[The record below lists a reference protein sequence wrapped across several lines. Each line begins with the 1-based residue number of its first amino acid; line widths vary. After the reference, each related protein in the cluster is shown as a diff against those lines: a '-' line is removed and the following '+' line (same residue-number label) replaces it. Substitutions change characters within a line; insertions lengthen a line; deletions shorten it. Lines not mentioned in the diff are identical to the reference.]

1 MFIHAWSG
9 INLQDNPKS
18 MIFKKFFSIGS
29 CNCSCCM
36 TATSPSANLCHLG
49 HGPTDHGQITTNH
62 HILGP
67 WSWRES
73 FRAWDPDEQSYSR
86 AYSRWHLGLHE
97 SCCKPFTKAKDSHGF
112 PWIPMDS
119 QDSKCAANNL
129 LHENCSLYLSQA
141 KRQKPHRVVV
151 RCECSAGLGKMPGFD
166 DPVKELPTGTKLHD
180 EVNISAAGS
189 DLRVK
194 A

>member
-112 PWIPMDS
+112 PWIPRILSVLRIICCMRIAACTCHKRNGKNRTELLSGVSAPQASEKCPDS
-119 QDSKCAANNL
+119 MIRSKSSPPAQ
-129 LHENCSLYLSQA
+129 SSMT
-141 KRQKPHRVVV
+141 R
-151 RCECSAGLGKMPGFD
+151 
-166 DPVKELPTGTKLHD
+166 
-180 EVNISAAGS
+180 
-189 DLRVK
+189 
-194 A
+194 